1 MTPQLVRMLIAL
13 MLVMTSIPVA
23 VAEGATTMNMQII
36 YVIRHAE
43 KEDTTDNPALNEQGK
58 MRAQRLAS
66 VLQDAG
72 IQSILSTR
80 YARTQQTAA
89 PLAAQLGV
97 NVATYNAGDAAAVIA
112 KARALRHPVL
122 IVGHSNTVPDI
133 VRAAGGEAPDL
144 TEKDYGDLFQLI
156 ITDDQVVTNRLYIDS
171 Q

>member
-1 MTPQLVRMLIAL
+1 MTRQLVRLLIAV
-13 MLVMTSIPVA
+13 MLVMTSVPVA
-23 VAEGATTMNMQII
+23 VAEEATTMNMQII

-43 KEDTTDNPALNEQGK
+43 KADTADNPALNEQGK

-72 IQSILSTR
+72 IQSIFSTR

-89 PLAAQLGV
+89 PLAANLGV

-112 KARALRHPVL
+112 EARALKYPVL
-122 IVGHSNTVPDI
+122 IVGHSNTVPNI